1 VSMARLSK
9 HFGLS
14 AKRQGKSRLAPVIA
28 GVGVLG
34 LLGAL
39 FFVLLTTEDAHQ
51 ANGHSTAYPTH
62 GHTPDVHSRD
72 AKPIATASVD
82 EPEDNRL
89 QVHTHHAEPL
99 GEEAYKDAPPDVVL
113 WGDLARALVVRRGS
127 TYQTTFLPP
136 VLALDGKTIS
146 IVGYV
151 TPVTEKVTPSKQFLL
166 SNHAFLCDECEPPTS
181 TELVEVNT
189 RDSVIAKEGVAI
201 VRGQFEVVKND
212 SKGLAYRLNKAVILK
227 QQAH

>member
-1 VSMARLSK
+1 MARLSK
-9 HFGLS
+9 YFGL
-14 AKRQGKSRLAPVIA
+14 AAQRQGKSRLTSAIA

-39 FFVLLTTEDAHQ
+39 SFVLLPTQDAQQ
-51 ANGHSTAYPTH
+51 ANGRSTAYATH
-62 GHTPDVHSRD
+62 SHPRD
-72 AKPIATASVD
+72 AHDQDANLEAAASVN

-99 GEEAYKDAPPDVVL
+99 SEQAYKDAPADVVL
-113 WGDLARALVVRRGS
+113 WGDLARALVVRKGS

-146 IVGYV
+146 IIGYV
-151 TPVTEKVTPSKQFLL
+151 TPVMRKDSPSKQFLL

-189 RDSVIAKEGVAI
+189 KDFVMAKDGVATI
-201 VRGQFEVVKND
+201 RGQFEVLKND
-212 SKGLAYRLNKAVILK
+212 PKGLVYRLNKAIILK
-227 QQAH
+227 QAH